1 MVGLNVGVKSSER
14 TLGIGAVADRFGLA
28 THVLRHWESVGL
40 LAPARANGDRRRFGP
55 DDVHRITVILR
66 AKEAGLGLDEIARL
80 LGSPDRE
87 SRAVIL
93 DDRRAELT
101 RRIARDQA
109 SLALLDHALT
119 CTEEDLSRCAHFR
132 GGCQVTTTGQTR

>member
-80 LGSPDRE
+80 LGSPDRA
-87 SRAVIL
+87 SRAAIL

-119 CTEEDLSRCAHFR
+119 CTEEDLSQCVHFR
-132 GGCQVTTTGQTR
+132 EGCQVATTGQTR